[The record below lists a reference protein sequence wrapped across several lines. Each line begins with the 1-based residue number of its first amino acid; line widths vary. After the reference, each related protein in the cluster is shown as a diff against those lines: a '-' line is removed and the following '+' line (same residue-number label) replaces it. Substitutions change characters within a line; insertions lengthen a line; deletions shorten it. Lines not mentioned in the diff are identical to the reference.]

1 MNEDKPS
8 EININVMIAGRSYP
22 LRLKAE
28 DETAIRAVVEEVNQ
42 KIKEFQ
48 YTYKNR
54 DKQDC
59 LSMALLTYA
68 VDSHKK
74 SFTDPE
80 TESEVLGKIKSI
92 DAYLDSILG

>member
-1 MNEDKPS
+1 MNEEKSS

-22 LRLKAE
+22 LRLKPE
-28 DETAIRAVVEEVNQ
+28 DEANIRAIVEEINQ

-74 SFTDPE
+74 SLADPE
-80 TESEVLGKIKSI
+80 TESEVYGKIKGI